1 MFDMSTHLGD
11 ILDTELLEAMV
22 SARFVK
28 KTAHRML
35 PLHVYNY
42 TAKAQYS
49 ETWNEVTTQCRGL
62 IVDSNKTVIARPF
75 PKFFNHNPHV
85 RLSGAVEI
93 TEKLDGSLG
102 ILYPVSDTEY
112 AIATRGSFDSEQ
124 ALHATSLWQSRF
136 SNFKPEKSWTY
147 LFEILYPE
155 NRIVVD
161 YGDLDDLVLL
171 GAIEIA
177 TGRDVPLAE
186 VAATWPGT
194 VVRTTQHASL
204 SDLLQQ
210 RAAPNSEGF
219 VVRYAESGTRVKVKH
234 EEYVRIHKIV
244 TEVSERRVWEALS
257 SGQSIE
263 SWIEA
268 VPDETFD
275 FVRSCSA
282 SLNEKFD
289 STMKRLSESFS
300 NVMANLQPGWL
311 RRDFADAVLAL
322 AAVEPL
328 AKCLFGLLD
337 GRSID
342 DAVWESLRPAEHA
355 PLFGGHAELE

>member
-1 MFDMSTHLGD
+1 MRTHLGD
-11 ILDTELLEAMV
+11 ILDTELLKEMV

-28 KTAHRML
+28 KTAHQTL
-35 PLHVYNY
+35 PLYVYNY

-49 ETWNEVTTQCRGL
+49 ETWNAATTQCRGL
-62 IVDSNKTVIARPF
+62 IVDSDNTVVARPF
-75 PKFFNHNPHV
+75 PKFFNHDPNV

-102 ILYPVSDTEY
+102 ILYPASDNEY

-124 ALHATSLWQSRF
+124 ALHATALWQSHF
-136 SNFKPEKSWTY
+136 SDFKPDKSWTY

-177 TGRDVPLAE
+177 TGRDIPLTE
-186 VAATWPGT
+186 VASTWPGS
-194 VVRTTQHASL
+194 VVRTTQHTSL
-204 SDLLQQ
+204 EDLLQQ

-234 EEYVRIHKIV
+234 DEYVRIHKIV

-257 SGQSIE
+257 SGQSVE

-275 FVRSCSA
+275 FVRSCSV
-282 SLNEKFD
+282 SLLEKFAG
-289 STMKRLSESFS
+289 TKKRVDENFAK
-300 NVMANLQPGWL
+300 VMSGLPQGWV

-322 AAVEPL
+322 ATVEPL

-342 DAVWESLRPAEHA
+342 DAVWESLRPAEHT
-355 PLFGGHAELE
+355 PLFGGHAELG